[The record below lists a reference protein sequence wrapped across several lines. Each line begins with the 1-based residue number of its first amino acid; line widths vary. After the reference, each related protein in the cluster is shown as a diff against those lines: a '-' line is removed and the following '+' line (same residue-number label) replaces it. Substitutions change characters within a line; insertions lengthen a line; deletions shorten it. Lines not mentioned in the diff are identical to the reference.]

1 MEDQPTAGPRCLV
14 PVKALEADTVSRK
27 VPTICIGSAMKQGGR
42 SRRATT
48 RVSPGRGGRGRTPF
62 GPVRGVWGLGHPG
75 SRDEIE
81 HWFISQVEAGRARLG
96 DRLRFIKA
104 QAGQLALFLPT
115 RNHVGPSG
123 RTPSCTRTKTAT
135 AGCCCQLACGAN
147 ARLNRTTVG
156 SGHTTSALGRAA
168 SSNSA
173 AAAASAL
180 PGRFSMRV
188 PAAARVRWETR

>member
-1 MEDQPTAGPRCLV
+1 VAWVGSQA
-14 PVKALEADTVSRK
+14 AASADTPGNRWCDKHRRCCRTTPSPATHAPRS
-27 VPTICIGSAMKQGGR
+27 CSAV
-42 SRRATT
+42 T
-48 RVSPGRGGRGRTPF
+48 PGRTPHS
-62 GPVRGVWGLGHPG
+62 PRNSETRV
-75 SRDEIE
+75 
-81 HWFISQVEAGRARLG
+81 SQVEAGRARLG